1 MAAEELNMEKL
12 EKLKRQV
19 ESLGLNE
26 KQRNKLITDEERRP
40 EREPDIEREI
50 REKRLAR
57 RNFGRAI
64 VFVFFAINYCGFCW
78 RGELLN
84 SYWWTHF
91 AVFLKCVVK

>member
-1 MAAEELNMEKL
+1 MLFSCCLRDFVRAFSRLFRHL
-12 EKLKRQV
+12 YIRRRDFLCP
-19 ESLGLNE
+19 
-26 KQRNKLITDEERRP
+26 ERRP
-40 EREPDIEREI
+40 EREPDIECEI

-91 AVFLKCVVK
+91 AVFLECVVK